1 MNQTDIYRILYPTT
15 EEYTFFAC
23 RNGVFSRIHFV
34 LGQKQ
39 MLTNVKVESIPKVYF
54 FEPSNMKVEINNK
67 KKTGKFINV

>member
-39 MLTNVKVESIPKVYF
+39 MLTNVKVESTPKVYF
-54 FEPSNMKVEINNK
+54 F
-67 KKTGKFINV
+67 